1 MRKFFLLLVAVVAAA
16 FSSQAQTYVHQ
27 VFILNEGRFDYINNV
42 QAVPVTV
49 GSYVP
54 QISVYNEFATISNAR
69 FATDLVV
76 TDNYFYVAADSFLI
90 KYDKNSLQELDQQIV
105 YGIRKMAIADG
116 KIVVTRGDYLGLLSS
131 YAQVY
136 DEATLELLYEI
147 STDAAGIEYS
157 TSDLAIIDGKA
168 YIAVNNGFSF
178 PFTPVGYLVVLD
190 LNSETIVDQIDLG
203 ANGLNPENVMLNG
216 NQIFTLNNN
225 DYGTSSISTI
235 DATINSSQTT
245 LLSLVSGCGS
255 SMNLG
260 DDVFY
265 QAMYDP
271 NEITSKNLGR
281 FNTPA
286 QSTIDTL
293 FMNRTIYGMAADSL
307 NNLIYVAE
315 TDYTSYGLI
324 VVYDENGILHD
335 AFAANVSP
343 GTIAFDLREGN
354 ANSVSQITDQ
364 MELMVSPNPFVQN
377 ISVVAKNI
385 TADEISIRV
394 MNVIGEEIYS
404 KIISGHGENIYQPI
418 NLSWLS
424 SGIYFVE
431 LRQGDD
437 QIIQRVVKQ

>member
-1 MRKFFLLLVAVVAAA
+1 MRKIFLLLTVAFAASV
-16 FSSQAQTYVHQ
+16 SSPAQTYVHQ
-27 VFILNEGRFDYINNV
+27 VFILNEGRFDYVNNV
-42 QAVPVTV
+42 QAVPVTI
-49 GSYVP
+49 GSYDP
-54 QISVYNEFATISNAR
+54 QTSVYNEFAIINNAR
-69 FATDLVV
+69 FASDLVV
-76 TDNYFYVAADSFLI
+76 TDDYFYVAADSFLI

-116 KIVVTRGDYLGLLSS
+116 KIVVTRGDYLVPLSS

-136 DEATLELLYEI
+136 DEASLDLLYEI
-147 STDAAGIEYS
+147 PTDVTGIEYS
-157 TSDLAIIDGKA
+157 TSDLTIVNNKA

-178 PFTPVGYLVVLD
+178 PFTPVGYLAVLD

-203 ANGLNPENVMLNG
+203 AYGLNPENVMLNG

-225 DYGTSSISTI
+225 DYNTSSISTI
-235 DATINSSQTT
+235 DATNNSSQTT
-245 LLSLVSGCGS
+245 SLSLISGCGS

-260 DDVFY
+260 SDVFY

-281 FNTPA
+281 FNTSS

-293 FMNRTIYGMAADSL
+293 FMNRSIYGMAADPV

-324 VVYDENGILHD
+324 VVYDENGILQD

-343 GTIAFDLREGN
+343 STIVFDLREGN
-354 ANSVSQITDQ
+354 ANSVSDINNE

-377 ISVVAKNI
+377 ISVVVKNI
-385 TADEISIRV
+385 SNDDMNLRV
-394 MNVIGEEIYS
+394 LNLFGQVVYEKTFEKQAG
-404 KIISGHGENIYQPI
+404 NIYQQI
-418 NLSWLS
+418 NLSDLS

-431 LRQGDD
+431 LTQGDQ